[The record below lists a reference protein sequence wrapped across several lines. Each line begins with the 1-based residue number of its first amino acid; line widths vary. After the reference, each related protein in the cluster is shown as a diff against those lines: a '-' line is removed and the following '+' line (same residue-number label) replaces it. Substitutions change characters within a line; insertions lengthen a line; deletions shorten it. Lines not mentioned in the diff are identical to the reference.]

1 MLTKRLARGIA
12 DRRDRSARPRGG
24 LGTVGAPDDLIDR
37 IRHSVIGDD
46 VVLDGPFG
54 PRRLVYADYTA
65 SGRALSFVEDYIR
78 DRVLP
83 LYANTH
89 TEASATGLHTTAL
102 REDARRII
110 HEAVNGGDDDVVVFC
125 GAGTTGAIDKLVRV
139 LDLER
144 AVVFV
149 GPYEHHSNELPWRE
163 SSADVVTIREDAA
176 GRVDLEHLEYEL
188 ERHAHRPLKVGAFSA
203 ASNVTG
209 IVTDVDAIAIAL
221 HRHGALSLWDY
232 ASAGPY
238 LPIDMNP
245 APEMADGHLAYK
257 DAVCISP
264 HKFVGGPGTPG
275 VLVAK
280 RALFANPVPSVPS
293 GGTIVFVTP
302 TSQSY
307 HPEPAIRE
315 EGGTPAIVESI
326 RAGLVFGLKEAVGAE
341 EIRRREDGFARR
353 ALESWRRNPQIE
365 ILGNPD
371 LERLAIV
378 SLGVRHARGL
388 LHSNF
393 VVAVLSDL
401 FGIQARSGCFCAGPY
416 IHRMYPIDEDWSQRM
431 DAEVARGHI
440 GAKLAFARL
449 SFNYFMSETVF
460 EYILEAVHLV
470 ANEGWKLMPLYGF
483 DPASGLW
490 RHADARA
497 RVPLALDDALAPR
510 APHATAPES
519 VLAGYLEQARQVIRA
534 VEAAPPSAPPAPALT
549 ADFERIRWFPLPGE
563 ALAAMRDRVVPA

>member
-1 MLTKRLARGIA
+1 MLTKRLAGRIA
-12 DRRDRSARPRGG
+12 DRRDRSAALRRRPVAVPGS
-24 LGTVGAPDDLIDR
+24 DLIDR
-37 IRHSVIGDD
+37 IRRSVIGDD
-46 VVLDGPFG
+46 VVLEGPFG

-65 SGRALSFVEDYIR
+65 SGRALSFIEDYIR

-110 HEAVNGGDDDVVVFC
+110 HEAVNGGEDDVVVFC
-125 GAGTTGAIDKLVRV
+125 GSGTTGAIDKLVRV

-163 SSADVVTIREDAA
+163 SSADVVTIGEDAA

-188 ERHAHRPLKVGAFSA
+188 KRHADRPLKIGAFSA

-245 APEMADGHLAYK
+245 SPEIADGHLAYK
-257 DAVCISP
+257 DAVCVSP

-293 GGTIVFVTP
+293 GGTILFVSP
-302 TSQSY
+302 TRQSY
-307 HPEPAIRE
+307 HPEPAVRE

-326 RAGLVFGLKEAVGAE
+326 RAGLVFALKEAVGTE
-341 EIRRREDGFARR
+341 EIRRREDDLARR

-416 IHRMYPIDEDWSQRM
+416 IHRMYPIDDDWSRRM

-449 SFNYFMSETVF
+449 SFNYFMSEAVF

-470 ANEGWKLMPLYGF
+470 ANEGWKLLPLYSF
-483 DPASGLW
+483 DPSSGLW
-490 RHADARA
+490 RHSDARA
-497 RVPLALDDALAPR
+497 RTPLALRDVLAPQGL
-510 APHATAPES
+510 HVTAPES

-534 VEAAPPSAPPAPALT
+534 VEADPPSASPAPALT
-549 ADFERIRWFPLPGE
+549 PDFERIRWFPLPGE
-563 ALAAMRDRVVPA
+563 GLAG

>member
-1 MLTKRLARGIA
+1 MLTKLAGRVA
-12 DRRDRSARPRGG
+12 ARRHRSAPLHARPAA
-24 LGTVGAPDDLIDR
+24 TGAPDLIDR
-37 IRHSVIGDD
+37 IRESVIGDD
-46 VVLDGPFG
+46 VVLEGPFG

-65 SGRALSFVEDYIR
+65 SGRALSFTEDYIR

-110 HEAVNGGDDDVVVFC
+110 HEAVNGDEDDVVVFC
-125 GAGTTGAIDKLVRV
+125 GSGTTGAIDKLVRV

-163 SSADVVTIREDAA
+163 SSADVVTIREDAT
-176 GRVDLEHLEYEL
+176 GRVDLEHLEHEL
-188 ERHAHRPLKVGAFSA
+188 RRHADRPLKVGAFSA

-209 IVTDVDAIAIAL
+209 IVTDVDAVAIAL

-245 APEMADGHLAYK
+245 APEIPDGHLAYK
-257 DAVCISP
+257 DAVCVSP

-293 GGTIVFVTP
+293 GGTILFVSP
-302 TSQSY
+302 TRQSY

-326 RAGLVFGLKEAVGAE
+326 RAGLVFALKEAVGAD
-341 EIRRREDGFARR
+341 EICRREDDLARR
-353 ALESWRRNPQIE
+353 ALASWGGNPQIE

-371 LERLAIV
+371 LERLAILA
-378 SLGVRHARGL
+378 LGIRHASGL

-416 IHRMYPIDEDWSQRM
+416 IHRMYPIDDDWSEGM
-431 DAEVARGHI
+431 CAEVARGHM
-440 GAKLAFARL
+440 GAKLAFTRL
-449 SFNYFMSETVF
+449 SLHYFMSETVF

-470 ANEGWKLMPLYGF
+470 ANEGWKLLPLYGF
-483 DPASGLW
+483 DPDSGLW
-490 RHADARA
+490 RHRDARP
-497 RVPLALDDALAPR
+497 RVALALRDVLHRP

-519 VLAGYLEQARQVIRA
+519 VLPGYLERARQIIRA
-534 VEAAPPSAPPAPALT
+534 VDAAPPSALQAPALT
-549 ADFERIRWFPLPGE
+549 PDFERVRWFPLPGE
-563 ALAAMRDRVVPA
+563 GLAPE

>member
-1 MLTKRLARGIA
+1 MLTKGLAGVIA
-12 DRRDRSARPRGG
+12 DRRHRSARRRR
-24 LGTVGAPDDLIDR
+24 TAAASAAASSASLIDR
-37 IRHSVIGDD
+37 IRDSVIGDD

-65 SGRALSFVEDYIR
+65 SGRALSFIEDYIR
-78 DRVLP
+78 ERVLP

-89 TEASATGLHTTAL
+89 TEASATGLHTTAM
-102 REDARRII
+102 REDARGII
-110 HEAVNGGDDDVVVFC
+110 HGAVNGGEDDVVVFC

-163 SSADVVTIREDAA
+163 SSAEVVTIREDAA

-188 ERHAHRPLKVGAFSA
+188 ARHAHRALKIGAFSA

-209 IVTDVDAIAIAL
+209 IVTDVDRVAIAL

-245 APEMADGHLAYK
+245 SPDIADGHLAYK

-280 RALFANPVPSVPS
+280 RALFANKVPTVPS
-293 GGTIVFVTP
+293 GGTILFVSP
-302 TSQSY
+302 TRQSY

-326 RAGLVFGLKEAVGAE
+326 RAGLVFALKEAVGAQ
-341 EIRRREDGFARR
+341 EIRRREDDFARR
-353 ALESWRRNPQIE
+353 ALESCKRNPQIE

-378 SLGVRHARGL
+378 SLGFRHPAGL
-388 LHSNF
+388 LHANF

-416 IHRMYPIDEDWSQRM
+416 IHRMYPIDDDWSQRM
-431 DAEVARGHI
+431 DAEVAKGQM
-440 GAKLAFARL
+440 GAKLAFTRL

-460 EYILEAVHLV
+460 QYILDAVHLI
-470 ANEGWKLMPLYGF
+470 ANEGWRLLPLYSF
-483 DPASGLW
+483 DPGSGLW

-497 RVPLALDDALAPR
+497 RVPLSLARRPGAGRSARDRARERAARLPR
-510 APHATAPES
+510 AG
-519 VLAGYLEQARQVIRA
+519 AGDHPRRSTRSQPRA
-534 VEAAPPSAPPAPALT
+534 AAAPALT
-549 ADFERIRWFPLPGE
+549 PDFERIRWFPLPGE
-563 ALAAMRDRVVPA
+563 ALRRPAAT